1 MKIWFDI
8 LTPKQ
13 YLFFEYFIQKL
24 RKQHKIFCTSRKY
37 EQVNGIT
44 KFGSINPVLIGKH
57 GGGDNSS
64 KLLASLERSKLLT
77 KKIESQIPDLLISF
91 CSPEASRVA
100 FGLGIPH
107 IAFSDSPH
115 AKAVMRLSLPYV
127 TKLLTPWIIPKEDFV
142 EFGIAQ
148 KNIIKY
154 KAIDAGVIIKKNGV
168 TDWKRFVRMATDE
181 MEIKNMDVKLSQGL
195 KPFFENDHWPY
206 TILIRPEETEAA
218 YITKKSKT
226 VKIIQKIVEKFPD
239 DRIVVL
245 SRYKDQSN
253 ELKKFFGEK
262 ILLHTKPVD
271 GYEIFNDA
279 SFFVGSGGT
288 MTAESA
294 LLGIPTISMNAVPN
308 RIEDFLVK
316 KKLIIRS
323 DNPERITKEIVLN
336 VYKKSGRQ
344 QEKTRERA
352 EKILRSFEDPY
363 PILLKTI
370 KSVLK

>member
-13 YLFFEYFIQKL
+13 YLFFEYFIQNL
-24 RKQHKIFCTSRKY
+24 RKHHKILCTSRKY

-77 KKIESQIPDLLISF
+77 KKIERWMPDLLISF

-127 TKLLTPWIIPKEDFV
+127 TKLLTPWIIPKQDFA

-154 KAIDAGVIIKKNGV
+154 KAIDAGVIIKNYRAV
-168 TDWKRFVRMATDE
+168 APSDRITRESDE
-181 MEIKNMDVKLSQGL
+181 H
-195 KPFFENDHWPY
+195 NDY
-206 TILIRPEETEAA
+206 NNTIIIRPEETEAA
-218 YITKKSKT
+218 YISKKSKT
-226 VKIIQKIVEKFPD
+226 VKIIQKIVEKFPNAHK
-239 DRIVVL
+239 IVL
-245 SRYKDQSN
+245 SRYKDQTN
-253 ELKKFFGEK
+253 ELKKLFGTK
-262 ILLHTKPVD
+262 ISLYSKPIKVITYLENAD
-271 GYEIFNDA
+271 C
-279 SFFVGSGGT
+279 FVGSGGT
-288 MTAESA
+288 MTAEA
-294 LLGIPTISMNAVPN
+294 GLLGIPTISLNAVPN

-316 KKLIIRS
+316 KKIIVRS
-323 DNPERITKEIVLN
+323 DNPEKIAKEIFLSLN
-336 VYKKSGRQ
+336 NVQNK
-344 QEKTRERA
+344 RERSKKNA
-352 EKILRSFEDPY
+352 EKVLVSFEDPY
-363 PILLKTI
+363 QVLLKTI
-370 KSVLK
+370 KSL